1 MPNAGAKYPKHNNV
15 LCYGENLSNQKK
27 LHKIDLSFLIK
38 AYENSIDKTAFFNDY
53 FTTLAGTKTLELQIK
68 SGASE
73 QEIKNS
79 WKDGLSK
86 FKNLRSQ
93 YTLY

>member
-1 MPNAGAKYPKHNNV
+1 
-15 LCYGENLSNQKK
+15 LSDREK
-27 LHKIDLSFLIK
+27 LHEIDLSFLIE
-38 AYENSIDKTAFFNDY
+38 AYQNSIDKTIFFNDY

-73 QEIKNS
+73 KEIKDT
-79 WKDGLSK
+79 WKDGLTK
-86 FKNLRSQ
+86 FKKIRSR